1 MAGTMEGTLFN
12 WMEIDKDGRI
22 ISCRYI
28 RLDDDKQV
36 VWDEQTAACGRWFYR
51 AALGIAAVFLEFSAS
66 GTPQQ
71 WRKHILQTMDVDYVS
86 YILCPYD
93 AAPHL
98 YDSEVL
104 WHDNSEVHSNENII
118 IMWRAE
124 ESEW

>member
-1 MAGTMEGTLFN
+1 MAGTREGCFFN

-36 VWDEQTAACGRWFYR
+36 VWDEQTAACGRWFGTRRYSNCF
-51 AALGIAAVFLEFSAS
+51 FLEFSAS

-71 WRKHILQTMDVDYVS
+71 WRKHILKTHEHS
-86 YILCPYD
+86 TYILCPYD
-93 AAPHL
+93 AAPHV
-98 YDSEVL
+98 YDSEV
-104 WHDNSEVHSNENII
+104 WHDNSEVHSNENTI
-118 IMWRAE
+118 IMWRVE

>member
-1 MAGTMEGTLFN
+1 MAGTREGCFFN

-28 RLDDDKQV
+28 RLDDDEQV
-36 VWDEQTAACGRWFYR
+36 VFDEQTAACGRWFGVHLYTDCF
-51 AALGIAAVFLEFSAS
+51 FLEFSAS

-71 WRKHILQTMDVDYVS
+71 WRKHILQTMDVDHVS
-86 YILCPYD
+86 FILCPYD